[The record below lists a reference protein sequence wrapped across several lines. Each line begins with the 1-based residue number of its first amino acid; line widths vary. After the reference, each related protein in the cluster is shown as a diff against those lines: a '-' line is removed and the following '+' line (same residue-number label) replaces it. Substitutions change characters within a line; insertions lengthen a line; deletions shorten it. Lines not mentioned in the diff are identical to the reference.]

1 LIAVAR
7 TTAQIIFETLDD
19 KGRTVREALV
29 IEVEDSPRPE
39 GTVSEIDLVLFQLR
53 AVSLDEG
60 EYGVY
65 GMGEGLQT
73 AVERPWQCFGD
84 EDMFPD
90 LFSKAAALAESIVQ
104 GHTLVDASK
113 RTAVMSVSYLF
124 DQFGYR
130 LAASK
135 ESTEQA
141 ILDLTLHNTTREN
154 YAQWLQ
160 AHAKPKRLPP
170 TRKQLLNQHLLEMGW
185 INNPYRGQ
193 RCWRDPLTGEWKTAN
208 GALTAQSQRV
218 FNPLSKLSYWLLRRS
233 LFKS

>member
-1 LIAVAR
+1 MGR
-7 TTAQIIFETLDD
+7 TTAQIVFETSDD
-19 KGRTVREALV
+19 KGRTIRDAIV

-39 GTVSEIDLVLFQLR
+39 DTVTEIDLVLFQLR

-60 EYGVY
+60 DYGVY
-65 GMGEGLQT
+65 GKGEGLQT
-73 AVERPWQCFGD
+73 AVERPWQYFGD

-104 GHTLVDASK
+104 GHALVDASK
-113 RTAVMSVSYLF
+113 RTAVISVSYLF

-141 ILDLTLHNTTREN
+141 ILDLTLHNITREG
-154 YAQWLQ
+154 YAQWLRS
-160 AHAKPKRLPP
+160 HAKLKRLP

-193 RCWRDPLTGEWKTAN
+193 RCWRDPLTQQWKAAN
-208 GALTAQSQRV
+208 DALTTQGQRA
-218 FNPLSKLSYWLLRRS
+218 FNPVWKLAYWLLKRS